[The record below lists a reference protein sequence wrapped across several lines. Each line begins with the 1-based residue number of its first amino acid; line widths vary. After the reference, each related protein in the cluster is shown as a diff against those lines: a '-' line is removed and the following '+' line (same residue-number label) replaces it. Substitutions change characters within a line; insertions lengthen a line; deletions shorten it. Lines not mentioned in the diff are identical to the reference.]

1 MNIAL
6 IDYGAGNV
14 PSVER
19 AFQRLGAASRRIVR
33 PADLASAGAIILPGV
48 GHYAAIIRALDSQNL
63 RSPLLEAVARRVPF
77 LGICLGLQALYAGS
91 EEAPALVGLGL
102 LAGSVSSLPR
112 TTKLPHMGWNRL
124 RIVKPTP
131 LFDGLGDSDYF
142 YFAHTFAAPR
152 SAGSPAS
159 RRPTKLTPLTT
170 RSPSVSRQG
179 MMRRARLMRNFSL
192 PRAAKSFAR
201 GAPRRLRFF
210 PDEIGWRRCC
220 RFAAP
225 Q

>member
-77 LGICLGLQALYAGS
+77 LGICPGLQALYAGS

-152 SAGSPAS
+152 SAEHAVAFCDYG
-159 RRPTKLTPLTT
+159 TT
-170 RSPSVSRQG
+170 FTAALQSGNIFATQFHPEKSG
-179 MMRRARLMRNFSL
+179 AAGARLLQNFLRLAAMRNF
-192 PRAAKSFAR
+192 A
-201 GAPRRLRFF
+201 
-210 PDEIGWRRCC
+210 
-220 RFAAP
+220 
-225 Q
+225 